1 MGFGQQRVF
10 VAFFVLLHLLIA
22 AVAMSTVALV
32 AAEPAQA
39 LTINSKAREAILMDA
54 ETGTVLF
61 EHEADALMPPASM
74 SKLMTI
80 LMVFDRLANGSLSM
94 EDTFPVSEKAWRK
107 GGSKMFVMVGTEI
120 SIADLLRGIII
131 QSGNDACI
139 VVAEGIAGDEETFAA
154 MMTERARE
162 IGLTHSTFRNA
173 TGWPDPDH
181 MMTAR
186 DLATLARFMVRNY
199 PDYYALFAETEFT
212 WQGIRQPNRNPL
224 LASYRGADGLK
235 TGHTETAGYGLV
247 ASAKRDG
254 RRLISVVNGLNSDR
268 ERAAESR
275 RLLNIGFQEFDN
287 YTLLSAGQTVDQADV
302 WLGDRDRIPLV
313 VAEEVRLTLP
323 RDVRQQLQAKLQYQ
337 NPVPAPVEKGAQIG
351 TLRLTAPEM
360 APIELPVLAGEPAG
374 KLGFLGRISA
384 AFNYLLWGAS
394 SG

>member
-1 MGFGQQRVF
+1 MGFGQQRVS
-10 VAFFVLLHLLIA
+10 VAFFVFLHLLIA
-22 AVAMSTVALV
+22 AVAMPTVAIV
-32 AAEPAQA
+32 AAAPAQA

-54 ETGTVLF
+54 ETGTVIY

-120 SIADLLRGIII
+120 SIGDLLRGIII

-162 IGLTHSTFRNA
+162 IGLTHSSFRNA
-173 TGWPDPDH
+173 TGWPDPEH

-247 ASAKRDG
+247 ASAERDG

-287 YTLLSAGQTVDQADV
+287 YTLLSAGQTVDEADV
-302 WLGDRDRIPLV
+302 WLGDRDRIPLI
-313 VAEEVRLTLP
+313 VAEELRLTLP
-323 RDVRQQLQAKLQYQ
+323 REVRQQLQAKLQYQ
-337 NPVPAPVEKGAQIG
+337 NPVPAPIEEGAQIG
-351 TLRLTAPEM
+351 KLRLTAPEM
-360 APIELPVLAGEPAG
+360 APIELPVLAGKSAG
-374 KLGFLGRISA
+374 KLGFFGRISA